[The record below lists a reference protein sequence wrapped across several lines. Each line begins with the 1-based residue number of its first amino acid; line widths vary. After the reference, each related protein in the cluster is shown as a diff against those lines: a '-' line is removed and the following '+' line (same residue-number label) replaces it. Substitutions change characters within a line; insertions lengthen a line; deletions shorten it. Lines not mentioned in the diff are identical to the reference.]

1 MKKMKKRFFSG
12 SALLYGGSLLLH
24 VSLAVGVSLLPKQKK
39 NEVVAI
45 SLSDVKAKKK
55 DDKAEPPK
63 PPPPPPPDPPAAKQK
78 LAPAPKS
85 APTPPE
91 PQANVNA
98 PPPAHGMENLLDMGM
113 MGNGSGGGGP
123 SLPARAAGPAPTATN
138 TSTTRK
144 LETLAPVTERCA
156 EPVVRAKR
164 KGGPQPA
171 YTTQARQAE
180 IEGVVKIEVT
190 LDESGRVTA
199 ARVAGGLGYGLDEA
213 AIAAAKKWT
222 FDPATKCGKA
232 IGGGASLP
240 FRFKLGS

>member
-1 MKKMKKRFFSG
+1 MKKMKKRFFSA

-63 PPPPPPPDPPAAKQK
+63 PPPPPDPPAAKQK

-123 SLPARAAGPAPTATN
+123 
-138 TSTTRK
+138 
-144 LETLAPVTERCA
+144 
-156 EPVVRAKR
+156 
-164 KGGPQPA
+164 
-171 YTTQARQAE
+171 
-180 IEGVVKIEVT
+180 
-190 LDESGRVTA
+190 
-199 ARVAGGLGYGLDEA
+199 
-213 AIAAAKKWT
+213 
-222 FDPATKCGKA
+222 
-232 IGGGASLP
+232 
-240 FRFKLGS
+240 